1 MREPEQTYGD
11 ERVRQLQA
19 LLRGLAARI
28 VDLDARGELLAHAG
42 DLMKLIGDIR
52 SELFHYEVRKT
63 YDTPEVAESRRI
75 VNESIANE
83 PHWEPS
89 AWQPDETPDRESDR
103 EW

>member
-1 MREPEQTYGD
+1 MQEPEQTYGD
-11 ERVRQLQA
+11 ERARQLQA

-28 VDLDARGELLAHAG
+28 VELDARGELLAHAG

-52 SELFHYEVRKT
+52 SELFHYEVRAT
-63 YDTPEVAESRRI
+63 YDTPEIAESRRI
-75 VNESIANE
+75 VNESSE

-89 AWQPDETPDRESDR
+89 AWQPDETPERESDR